1 MAITTRKLGQVL
13 NIYEGENG
21 ALMCQLLMRRAEC
34 CNNFEGLG
42 ENGERLVSSELAL
55 TIEVLFL
62 DESRCR
68 LRGITEK
75 TFVVHAGDWLEFLNS
90 EDESIARVKV
100 KSISFSSAANSP
112 KDSDIIE
119 VQAGCATDLFIEWDT
134 EFCPIDFKE
143 K

>member
-21 ALMCQLLMRRAEC
+21 SLMCQLLMKRAES

-55 TIEVLFL
+55 TIEILFL

-90 EDESIARVKV
+90 KDESIARVKV
-100 KSISFSSAANSP
+100 KSISFSAAANNP
-112 KDSDIIE
+112 KDSDIVE
-119 VQAGCATDLFIEWDT
+119 VQAGCATDFVIEFDT
-134 EFCPIDFKE
+134 EFFSINFKE